1 MIRINLLPARE
12 VRRRVELRHQLQAAI
27 VVALAVVGGSVWA
40 YTTQN
45 SELAA
50 RQQELAG
57 VEEEIKRLEEIIK
70 EVQKFETTK
79 AQMEKKLERLKTS
92 SSNRAA
98 RRVSSRKSVTVCL
111 TSCG

>member
-12 VRRRVELRHQLQAAI
+12 ARRRVELRHQFQAAI
-27 VVALAVVGGSVWA
+27 VAVLAVVGGSVWA

-57 VEEEIKRLEEIIK
+57 VEEEIKRLEEIINP
-70 EVQKFETTK
+70 TAT
-79 AQMEKKLERLKTS
+79 LECIAKICPCKMVVLQGPVTRGTS
-92 SSNRAA
+92 
-98 RRVSSRKSVTVCL
+98 V
-111 TSCG
+111 